1 MTKNRLSGD
10 GHCASGSPA
19 PKGSANTRGGWVPY
33 GAGEEII
40 AALGSEKA
48 AHDMGYLLDLTRQA
62 KPYTVALFSY
72 QQKALE
78 EKGAMY
84 TVCDGTFYVLQPEY
98 YHDQVGLTMEGTS
111 CDILIL

>member
-1 MTKNRLSGD
+1 MQQAFDTAGKHFRVFDTDTVDVL
-10 GHCASGSPA
+10 
-19 PKGSANTRGGWVPY
+19 VPY